1 MVMCSKFILGVAM
14 LGLAWAP
21 LQAQPAQGE
30 NAPARKGGRAYLGV
44 GVDPTPENA
53 KQAGLIVREVEP
65 GGPAAKAGIKTGD
78 LIVKVDG
85 KDLRDFQALA
95 SMVAQHKPGDQVTL
109 SVWRD
114 GKSNDI
120 KATLQERPRQTRE
133 DGEGRPPRLL
143 PAFLGVE
150 SMPINEKTKEKF
162 GVTAEKG
169 AIVAEIFPG
178 TPAAKA
184 GLKRGDVITR
194 VAGQEVDDPMQL
206 RQAVQKAPT
215 GKDITITV
223 VRGKEEKEMKARLSE
238 FPEGPM
244 VPPFGPGIRNFE
256 GPDRISQLERRI
268 EELEKRIRE
277 LEGKKK

>member
-1 MVMCSKFILGVAM
+1 MCSRFW
-14 LGLAWAP
+14 LGLALLGFLGAP
-21 LQAQPAQGE
+21 LQAQQAQE
-30 NAPARKGGRAYLGV
+30 EDAPAKKGGRAYLGV

-65 GGPAAKAGIKTGD
+65 DGPAAKAGLKNGD

-85 KDLRDFQALA
+85 KELKDFRALA
-95 SMVAQHKPGDQVTL
+95 STVAQHKPGDQLTL
-109 SVWRD
+109 SVMRE

-120 KATLQERPRQTRE
+120 KVTLRERPRQARE
-133 DGEGRPPRLL
+133 EGEVRPPRLS
-143 PAFLGVE
+143 PTFLGVE
-150 SMPINEKTKEKF
+150 LMPVNEKTREEF

-169 AIVAEIFPG
+169 AIVAAIFPG

-206 RQAVQKAPT
+206 RQAVQKAPA
-215 GKDITITV
+215 GKGITITV
-223 VRGKEEKEMKARLSE
+223 VRGKEEKELKTRLGE
-238 FPEGPM
+238 FPEGPI

-256 GPDRISQLERRI
+256 SPDRINQLERRI